1 MLCLNKLIKRL
12 VQLINLF
19 AIGLCVSVTRA
30 LSRVSGA
37 QTVLQYVPQ
46 PLKGF
51 YHARRFGERPAN
63 LYVWRFI

>member
-1 MLCLNKLIKRL
+1 MLCLNKFVKRI

-30 LSRVSGA
+30 LSRVSVHKKCVSTYPSREQASTMLVGLA
-37 QTVLQYVPQ
+37 
-46 PLKGF
+46 
-51 YHARRFGERPAN
+51 ERPAN